1 MKIAPVLPSC
11 FGASRFL
18 LKPEKM
24 SVRMEELSL
33 TLDFCRVIWR
43 IKLQRRTTLC
53 NLFSFFLLNNTLFN
67 DLTRDSIANNFGAS
81 SFLLKPEKMSVRMEE
96 LSLTLD
102 FCRVIWRIKLQRRT
116 TLCNLFS
123 FFLLNNTLLNLTQ
136 NYKELSDSFRKSSR
150 K

>member
-1 MKIAPVLPSC
+1 MKKFPKKNKLIGKIRVLCMYLLLNSWHFLWNNFNDISLEIMKIAPVLPSC

-53 NLFSFFLLNNTLFN
+53 NLFSFFLLNNTLAAFSW
-67 DLTRDSIANNFGAS
+67 SIQIISRLIIQITATYNPS
-81 SFLLKPEKMSVRMEE
+81 KMY
-96 LSLTLD
+96 LIL
-102 FCRVIWRIKLQRRT
+102 
-116 TLCNLFS
+116 
-123 FFLLNNTLLNLTQ
+123 
-136 NYKELSDSFRKSSR
+136 
-150 K
+150 